1 MPEPFTRFTSVAI
14 PLDEANV
21 DTDQLVP
28 GRFSKLPIGPGHER
42 VLFNDRRF
50 FADGR
55 PNPDFIFNKPGYEG
69 AKILVARRNFGI
81 GSSRESAVM
90 SVWSFGLR
98 ALIAPSFGDIFFNN
112 CFKRG
117 LLPIKLQ
124 ESDVNRLFIYLLPQ
138 PGVTITVD
146 LSAQTVTAADMTFG
160 FAVGAVQKTCLLQG
174 LDEVAMTEGHQDEIA
189 AFEAGYYR
197 EFPWLVAPVQS
208 KAALPQTGES

>member
-1 MPEPFTRFTSVAI
+1 MAEPFTMLTSVAI
-14 PLDEANV
+14 PLDETNV

-42 VLFNDRRF
+42 VLFHDRRF
-50 FADGR
+50 LADDQ
-55 PNPDFIFNKPGYEG
+55 PNPDFIFNQHSYQG

-117 LLPIKLQ
+117 LLPIRLA
-124 ESDVNRLFIYLLPQ
+124 ESDVDQLFAYLLPR
-138 PGVTITVD
+138 PGATVTVD
-146 LSAQTVTAADMTFG
+146 LLEQRVTAEGMS
-160 FAVGAVQKTCLLQG
+160 FAFDIGGVQKMCLVKG
-174 LDEVAMTEGHQDEIA
+174 LDEVSVTDTYRNELI
-189 AFEAGYYR
+189 AFEDAYDL
-197 EFPWLVAPVQS
+197 EFPWLATQLQDVAPGTT
-208 KAALPQTGES
+208 P

>member
-1 MPEPFTRFTSVAI
+1 MSMAEPFIRLTSVAI

-42 VLFNDRRF
+42 VLFHDRRF
-50 FADGR
+50 RSDGR
-55 PNPDFIFNKPGYEG
+55 PQENFIFNRPAYQG

-117 LLPIKLQ
+117 LLPIKLA
-124 ESDVNRLFIYLLPQ
+124 ESDVEELFAYLLPR
-138 PGVTITVD
+138 PGAGVTVD
-146 LSAQTVTAADMTFG
+146 LPAQTVTAEGMTFSFDIG
-160 FAVGAVQKTCLLQG
+160 GVQKMCLVKG
-174 LDEVAMTEGHQDEIA
+174 LDEVSVTETHREEIA
-189 AFEAGYYR
+189 AFESAYDR
-197 EFPWLVAPVQS
+197 DFPWLATP
-208 KAALPQTGES
+208 L

>member
-1 MPEPFTRFTSVAI
+1 MPEAFTRLTSVAL
-14 PLDEANV
+14 PLDETNV

-28 GRFSKLPIGPGHER
+28 ARFSKLPIGPGHER

-50 FADGR
+50 LADGR
-55 PNPDFIFNKPGYEG
+55 PNADFIFNKPGYEG

-117 LLPIKLQ
+117 LLPIRLQ
-124 ESDVNRLFIYLLPQ
+124 ESDVDKLFAYLLPR
-138 PGVTITVD
+138 PGATMTVD
-146 LSAQTVTAADMTFG
+146 LPAQTVTAADMTFG
-160 FAVGAVQKTCLLQG
+160 FAVGAVQKTCLVRG
-174 LDEVAMTEGHQDEIA
+174 LDEVSMTETHQDEIA
-189 AFEAGYYR
+189 SFEAGYYR
-197 EFPWLVAPVQS
+197 EFPWL
-208 KAALPQTGES
+208 AAQLQHKGPEHEGE

>member
-1 MPEPFTRFTSVAI
+1 MSMAEPFTQLTSVAI

-42 VLFNDRRF
+42 VLFHDRRF
-50 FADGR
+50 RSDGR
-55 PNPDFIFNKPGYEG
+55 PQENFIFNRPAYQG

-117 LLPIKLQ
+117 LLPIKLA
-124 ESDVNRLFIYLLPQ
+124 ESDVEELFAYLLPR
-138 PGVTITVD
+138 PGAGVTVD
-146 LSAQTVTAADMTFG
+146 LPAQTVTAEGMTFSFDIG
-160 FAVGAVQKTCLLQG
+160 GVQKMCLVKG
-174 LDEVAMTEGHQDEIA
+174 LDEVSVTETHREEIA
-189 AFEAGYYR
+189 AFESAYDR
-197 EFPWLVAPVQS
+197 DFPWLATP
-208 KAALPQTGES
+208 L

>member
-1 MPEPFTRFTSVAI
+1 MAEPFTELTAVAI
-14 PLDEANV
+14 PLDESNV

-42 VLFNDRRF
+42 VLFHDRRF
-50 FADGR
+50 HPDER
-55 PNPDFIFNKPGYEG
+55 VDEDFIFNKPGYQG

-117 LLPIKLQ
+117 LLPIRLP
-124 ESDVNRLFIYLLPQ
+124 EADVDRLFARLLPN
-138 PGVTITVD
+138 PGATITVD
-146 LSAQTVTAADMTFG
+146 LPAQTVSSADMKFHFDIG
-160 FAVGAVQKTCLLQG
+160 GVQKMCLVKG
-174 LDEVAMTEGHQDEIA
+174 LDEVSLTETHRDEIA
-189 AFEAGYYR
+189 AFESAYYQ
-197 EFPWLVAPVQS
+197 EFPWL
-208 KAALPQTGES
+208 AAQGRDAAR